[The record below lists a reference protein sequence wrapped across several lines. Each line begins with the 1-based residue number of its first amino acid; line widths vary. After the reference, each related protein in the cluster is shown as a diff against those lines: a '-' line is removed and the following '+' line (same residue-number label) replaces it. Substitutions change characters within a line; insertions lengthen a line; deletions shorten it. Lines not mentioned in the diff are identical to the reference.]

1 MRREIHERAF
11 KLALMVA
18 TLRSDPAFKT
28 MVKDL
33 VLRQLA
39 RATFSVAANL
49 EESLAAYSRADFAS
63 KVAISAKE
71 GREMNF
77 WLRLG
82 KAAGVLTDEECQ
94 RLMPEAR
101 EVSVV
106 VSTIARRARAKPPS
120 EPRKPGMVPSAAV
133 SPGTQGAG
141 RISV

>member
-11 KLALMVA
+11 RLALMVA
-18 TLRSDPAFKT
+18 TLRADPGYKA
-28 MVKDL
+28 MVRDL

-39 RATFSVAANL
+39 RATFSVAGNL
-49 EESLAAYSRADFAS
+49 EESLAAYSKADFAA

-82 KAAGVLTDEECQ
+82 KEAGVLTDAECE

-101 EVSVV
+101 EVSIV
-106 VSTIARRARAKPPS
+106 VSTIARRARMNREERAGS
-120 EPRKPGMVPSAAV
+120 RGRSTRAAAAT
-133 SPGTQGAG
+133 P
-141 RISV
+141 

>member
-11 KLALMVA
+11 RLALMVA
-18 TLRSDPAFKT
+18 TLRSDPGFKA
-28 MVKDL
+28 MVRDL

-39 RATFSVAANL
+39 RATFSVASNL
-49 EESLAAYSRADFAS
+49 DESLAAYSRPDFAA

-82 KAAGVLTDEECQ
+82 RDAGVLTAEECE

-106 VSTIARRARAKPPS
+106 VSTIARRARMNLTADRVARRPQA
-120 EPRKPGMVPSAAV
+120 RAGL
-133 SPGTQGAG
+133 QGG
-141 RISV
+141 PE

>member
-1 MRREIHERAF
+1 MRQEIHERAF
-11 KLALMVA
+11 RLALMVA
-18 TLRSDPAFKT
+18 TLRSDPAFKA

-39 RATFSVAANL
+39 RATFSVASNL
-49 EESLAAYSRADFAS
+49 EESLAAYSRADFAA

-82 KAAGVLTDEECQ
+82 KESGVLTAEECE

-106 VSTIARRARAKPPS
+106 VSTIARRARMNGESASRPGRRSSPS
-120 EPRKPGMVPSAAV
+120 S
-133 SPGTQGAG
+133 GAP
-141 RISV
+141 